1 MDGQLYA
8 PLLPPTPETPS
19 AGQRQRTMQ
28 LHRGTGA
35 TPWTDK
41 TVPWADR
48 TQQPQAQITAAAGT
62 QRLRLPKRRAM
73 SAGRSSTS
81 SYTAV
86 ETAEFSGIPEDS
98 ASIPEDSVSI
108 DVRHVRGTR
117 SMSAARGSIALSM
130 TSRSSLSHRLS
141 QGTQVTCGATSPTL
155 PISTRPRFNSAMS
168 AFGAARDSSSAYGGS
183 TLGGSVYGGSA
194 FDSSTFGGAE
204 LTIRLSVD
212 AIQSRSYRM
221 LLSGDAV
228 LADLRHLE
236 DEHQRAVSAAQAALG
251 RRLIAL
257 YFAATWSADCDAFTP
272 QLQSVAA
279 AHGSDLT
286 VVLVSLDHHPAD
298 MARMMAG
305 TDWLCVP
312 WREHARRR
320 SLVERMDVSATDLP
334 KLVIIDGNTHHVI
347 SVCGRADLERR
358 PLTCVREWLKSRA
371 GLSWW
376 NKAKP
381 WMLVGLASLLVW
393 NLAVF
398 MLASSFL
405 E

>member
-8 PLLPPTPETPS
+8 PLLPPTPETPG

-41 TVPWADR
+41 TAPWSDK
-48 TQQPQAQITAAAGT
+48 THQPQAPITTAAGT

-81 SYTAV
+81 SCTVV
-86 ETAEFSGIPEDS
+86 ETSEFGSIPEDS

-108 DVRHVRGTR
+108 DIRHVRGTR

-130 TSRSSLSHRLS
+130 SSRSSLSHRLS
-141 QGTQVTCGATSPTL
+141 QGTQVTCGAMSPTL
-155 PISTRPRFNSAMS
+155 PIATRPRFNSAMS
-168 AFGAARDSSSAYGGS
+168 AFGAPRDSSSAYG
-183 TLGGSVYGGSA
+183 
-194 FDSSTFGGAE
+194 
-204 LTIRLSVD
+204 
-212 AIQSRSYRM
+212 
-221 LLSGDAV
+221 
-228 LADLRHLE
+228 DLRHLE
-236 DEHQRAVSAAQAALG
+236 DEHQRIVSAAQAALG

-279 AHGSDLT
+279 AHGGDLT

-320 SLVERMDVSATDLP
+320 SLAERMDVSATDLP

-347 SVCGRADLERR
+347 SVSGRADLERR

-398 MLASSFL
+398 MLAPLFL
-405 E
+405 

>member
-8 PLLPPTPETPS
+8 PLLPPTPETPG

-41 TVPWADR
+41 TAPWSDK
-48 TQQPQAQITAAAGT
+48 THQPQAPITTAAGT

-81 SYTAV
+81 SCTVV
-86 ETAEFSGIPEDS
+86 ETSEFGSIPEDS

-108 DVRHVRGTR
+108 DIRHVRGTR

-130 TSRSSLSHRLS
+130 SSRSSLSHRLS
-141 QGTQVTCGATSPTL
+141 QGTQVTCGAMSPTL
-155 PISTRPRFNSAMS
+155 PIATRPRFNSAMS
-168 AFGAARDSSSAYGGS
+168 AFGAPRDSSSAYGGS
-183 TLGGSVYGGSA
+183 SLGGSA

-236 DEHQRAVSAAQAALG
+236 DEHQRIVSAAQAALG

-279 AHGSDLT
+279 AHGGDLT

-320 SLVERMDVSATDLP
+320 SLAERMDVSATDLP

-347 SVCGRADLERR
+347 SVSGRADLERR

-398 MLASSFL
+398 MLAPLFL
-405 E
+405 

>member
-41 TVPWADR
+41 AVPWADR
-48 TQQPQAQITAAAGT
+48 TQPQAPITAAAGT

-86 ETAEFSGIPEDS
+86 ETEFSGIPEDS

-155 PISTRPRFNSAMS
+155 PIATRPRFNSAMS

-194 FDSSTFGGAE
+194 FDGSTFGGAE

-236 DEHQRAVSAAQAALG
+236 DEHQCAVSAAQAALG

>member
-8 PLLPPTPETPS
+8 PLLPPTPETPG

-41 TVPWADR
+41 TAPWSDK
-48 TQQPQAQITAAAGT
+48 THQPQAPITTAAGT

-81 SYTAV
+81 SCTVV
-86 ETAEFSGIPEDS
+86 ETSEFGSIPEDS

-108 DVRHVRGTR
+108 DIRHVRGTR

-130 TSRSSLSHRLS
+130 SSRSSLSHRLS
-141 QGTQVTCGATSPTL
+141 QGTQVTCGAMSPTL
-155 PISTRPRFNSAMS
+155 PIATRPRFNSAMS
-168 AFGAARDSSSAYGGS
+168 AFGAPRDSSSAYGGS
-183 TLGGSVYGGSA
+183 SLGGSA

-236 DEHQRAVSAAQAALG
+236 DEHQRIVSAAQAALG

-279 AHGSDLT
+279 AHGGDLT
-286 VVLVSLDHHPAD
+286 V
-298 MARMMAG
+298 
-305 TDWLCVP
+305 
-312 WREHARRR
+312 
-320 SLVERMDVSATDLP
+320 
-334 KLVIIDGNTHHVI
+334 
-347 SVCGRADLERR
+347 
-358 PLTCVREWLKSRA
+358 
-371 GLSWW
+371 
-376 NKAKP
+376 
-381 WMLVGLASLLVW
+381 
-393 NLAVF
+393 
-398 MLASSFL
+398 
-405 E
+405 